1 MRYCAPILLFLVIIG
16 TLLISASADSG
27 SATGPGYIT
36 VTNPPSAD
44 FFSSVRYGSA
54 PFTISIADSS
64 RGYSPMTY
72 RWDFGD
78 GTGSA
83 MQNPTHTYKSDGEYT
98 VTLTVT
104 NQYGTDTKTK
114 SAYIGVGNSPVAD
127 LSATPREGSFPLTV
141 AFADTSKNTPTAW
154 AWDFG
159 DGTTSIEQ
167 NPSHTYT
174 QDGLYAVSLKASNNF
189 GSDTRVQPGF
199 INVNSPTPV
208 PVIVPAAPEQE
219 KPGGII
225 GLIQQAKGS
234 MDKNL
239 PTAGFIPPQ
248 FMALAAIIT
257 SLGVVLIQLL
267 IANIGALTQAGIK
280 VAKFLAD
287 LFGGHAV
294 EKLSDREIEVRGIA
308 VRKQEQHFLGLSAS
322 EVIIVEVAVIMVA
335 LAFMLADRVDL
346 TLEMVLI
353 YIFVGAV
360 SVVFHDFA
368 HRYYATKHGYDAD
381 TRFWGLGTVIMFLT
395 AWLFGNAFAQS
406 YQNLVNRDGGSGDT
420 REMGIESA
428 AGPIVSIILMI
439 VFLAMVPLGGLWA
452 IAGGVGF
459 TINLITAVYSL
470 MPISTMDGVAIWKWN
485 RPLYLALLVPMLA
498 FYIFTFMLV

>member
-1 MRYCAPILLFLVIIG
+1 MKYCAPILLFLVLIG
-16 TLLISASADSG
+16 TLLISVSADTG
-27 SATGPGYIT
+27 SATGQGYIT
-36 VTNPPSAD
+36 VTNPPAAD
-44 FFSSVRYGSA
+44 FFTSIRYGSA
-54 PFTISIADSS
+54 PFTISFADAS
-64 RGYSPMTY
+64 RGYTPMTY
-72 RWDFGD
+72 HWDFGD
-78 GTGSA
+78 GTTSDA
-83 MQNPTHTYKSDGEYT
+83 QNPTHTYQSDGEYT
-98 VTLTVT
+98 VTLTVA
-104 NQYGTDTKTK
+104 NQYGTDTATRP
-114 SAYIGVGNSPVAD
+114 AYVGVGNPPVAA
-127 LSATPREGSFPLTV
+127 LSATPTAGSFPLTV
-141 AFADTSKNTPTAW
+141 AFTDNSKNTPTAW

-159 DGTTSIEQ
+159 DGTTSVEE
-167 NPSHTYT
+167 NPSHTYA
-174 QDGLYAVSLKASNNF
+174 QAGLYAVSLTVSNNF
-189 GSDTRVQPGF
+189 GSDTRVQPGL
-199 INVNSPTPV
+199 INVSSPAPA
-208 PVIVPAAPEQE
+208 PVIVPAEPEPE
-219 KPGGII
+219 KPEGII

-234 MDKNL
+234 ADKNL

-248 FMALAAIIT
+248 FMALAAMIT

-267 IANIGALTQAGIK
+267 IANIGTLTQAGIK

-294 EKLSDREIEVRGIA
+294 EKLSDKEIELRGIA
-308 VRKQEQHFLGLSAS
+308 ARKQEQHFFGFSAS

-335 LAFMLADRVDL
+335 LAFMLADRVEL

-368 HRYYATKHGYDAD
+368 HRYYATRHGYDAD

-406 YQNLVNRDGGSGDT
+406 YQNLVNRNGGSGNT

-428 AGPIVSIILMI
+428 AGPIMSILLMI
-439 VFLAMVPLGGLWA
+439 VFLAMVQLGGLWA

-470 MPISTMDGVAIWKWN
+470 MPISTMDGVAIWRWN
-485 RPLYLALLVPMLA
+485 RTLYLVLLVPMLA

>member
-1 MRYCAPILLFLVIIG
+1 MKYCAPILLILVLIG
-16 TLLISASADSG
+16 TLLISVSADTG
-27 SATGPGYIT
+27 SAAGQGYIT

-44 FFSSVRYGSA
+44 FFSSIRYGSA
-54 PFTISIADSS
+54 PFTISFADSS
-64 RGYSPMTY
+64 QGYSPMTY
-72 RWDFGD
+72 HWDFGD
-78 GTGSA
+78 GAVST
-83 MQNPTHTYKSDGEYT
+83 MQNPTHTYKSDGEYS

-104 NQYGTDTKTK
+104 NQYGTDTTTK
-114 SAYIGVGNSPVAD
+114 PAYVGVGNPPVAD
-127 LSATPREGSFPLTV
+127 LSATPIEGSFPLTV
-141 AFADTSKNTPTAW
+141 AFADNSKNTPTAW

-167 NPSHTYT
+167 NPSHTYSQAGT
-174 QDGLYAVSLKASNNF
+174 YAVSLKVSNNF
-189 GSDTRVQPGF
+189 GSDALVQPSF
-199 INVNSPTPV
+199 ISVSSPAPV
-208 PVIVPAAPEQE
+208 PVIVPVVPVKE
-219 KPGGII
+219 KAGGIV
-225 GLIQQAKGS
+225 GLIQDAKGS

-248 FMALAAIIT
+248 FMALAAVIT
-257 SLGVVLIQLL
+257 SLGVVLVQLL

-287 LFGGHAV
+287 LFGGHAI
-294 EKLSDREIEVRGIA
+294 EKLSDKEIEARGIA
-308 VRKQEQHFLGLSAS
+308 VRRQEQHFFGFSAS

-335 LAFMLADRVDL
+335 LAFMLADRVEL

-406 YQNLVNRDGGSGDT
+406 YQNLVNRDGESGDT

-428 AGPIVSIILMI
+428 AGPIVSIILTI

-470 MPISTMDGVAIWKWN
+470 MPISTMDGVAIWRWN